1 MRRLRLLFLLSTF
14 LVVFVGNYS
23 VNLHAQ
29 NKLILVTD
37 LNNNWTITKEQQP
50 FTYNPANITED
61 WLTNTTTGPI
71 DNTWTTSVKLA
82 DLANSQIAP
91 VNNVGNGAK
100 PLWIVENVCNYSD
113 DYTKVVVYH
122 MRNTFTLEGGCIN
135 ISKAIMRFTVDN
147 LCRVYINGH
156 LIAGTNGLYD
166 YPGIKLNC
174 NEVCG
179 FPSSAPVNNA
189 PALSMSGNNFN
200 QIEVSDITD
209 HLVPGVNV
217 MAVEVINVG
226 GCGKNYGWFC
236 GNIEIDYKAGM
247 TISASQVEPENCQ
260 KKGSFFVSVSGGTAP
275 YSYKINNGAYQSNSH
290 FDNLDAGT
298 YTVTVRDTNNC
309 ESSLEVTVD
318 NEVVIP
324 EVDVVNLDNYI
335 DCSSAYTFIEL
346 SSPNPDLL
354 YSLDSSPFATQNY
367 FDNLS
372 PGQHVII
379 AQDVMGCHSKP
390 IVFEV
395 YDEHEFA
402 LNISEDRICR
412 GESIDF
418 RGMKLTESG
427 VYKDIVLTG
436 GPCDSLY
443 QMTLT
448 VFEPSFVNFTRRL
461 CLGDTIQIGGITYQ
475 ETGNFIQNLTNIN
488 GCDSIVNI
496 NIIEQ
501 NPELCERS
509 SCNYFIPN
517 VFSPNNDGINDHFR
531 VEKRNTVI
539 TYMGIYDR
547 WGDVV
552 FESYQI
558 DPEWNGI
565 FKGKQA
571 EPGVYAY
578 IIRGHCVEGDEFMEY
593 GDVTLVR

>member
-1 MRRLRLLFLLSTF
+1 MISFLLSC
-14 LVVFVGNYS
+14 
-23 VNLHAQ
+23 LHLSPIFCQ
-29 NKLILVTD
+29 NKIILVTD
-37 LNNNWTITKEQQP
+37 ENKNWTITKKPQP
-50 FTYNPANITED
+50 YTYSPVHESTD
-61 WLTNTTTGPI
+61 WLVNKNNGPI
-71 DNTWTTSVKLA
+71 NNNWTSDVKVA
-82 DLANSQIAP
+82 DIASSQVNP
-91 VNNVGNGAK
+91 VMQVGNNAK
-100 PLWIVENVCNYSD
+100 PLWIVKDVCNYSD
-113 DYTKVVVYH
+113 DLTVVNDYYL
-122 MRNTFTLEGGCIN
+122 RNTFVLTEVFCVN
-135 ISKAIMRFTVDN
+135 KAIMRFTGDD
-147 LCRVYINGH
+147 LSRVYINGN
-156 LIAGTNGLYD
+156 LIFGENGLHD
-166 YPGIKLNC
+166 YESINADC
-174 NEVCG
+174 SDVCG
-179 FPSSAPVNNA
+179 IPSQAKAMNPGFEK
-189 PALSMSGNNFN
+189 LSSKGFAVV
-200 QIEVSDITD
+200 EKADIINY
-209 HLVPGVNV
+209 LVPGINV
-217 MAVEVINVG
+217 VAVEAING
-226 GCGKNYGWFC
+226 AGCGKNYGWFC
-236 GNIEIDYKAGM
+236 GNIEIDYSTGL
-247 TISASQVEPENCQ
+247 TLSASQLQPENCIN
-260 KKGSFFVSVSGGTAP
+260 KGSFSINASGGHAP
-275 YSYKINNGAYQSNSH
+275 YSYKINQGSFQADNH
-290 FDNLDAGT
+290 FDHLDAGI
-298 YTVTVRDTNNC
+298 YTVTVHDTNDC

-324 EVDVVNLDNYI
+324 EVDVVDLDNYI

-496 NIIEQ
+496 DIIEQ